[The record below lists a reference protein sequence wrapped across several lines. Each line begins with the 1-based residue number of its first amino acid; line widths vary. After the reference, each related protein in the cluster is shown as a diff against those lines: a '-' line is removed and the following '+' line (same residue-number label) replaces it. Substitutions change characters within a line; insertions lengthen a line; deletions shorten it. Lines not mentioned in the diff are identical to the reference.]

1 MLMVTLIKVC
11 FKMIKNMDTVYTISM
26 KKLFIKVFTTW
37 TKNKEREFNFI
48 KMEIMKDYGRME

>member
-1 MLMVTLIKVC
+1 
-11 FKMIKNMDTVYTISM
+11 MIKNMDTVYTISM

-37 TKNKEREFNFI
+37 IKNKEREYNFI